1 MNEENVVRINSTR
14 KEKTENDNLIILYDL
29 GYDTGRYDHV
39 KIQMGLVDV
48 RCVKSA
54 ISEDEGGYQRLL
66 ATKRVEY
73 ITNDFHMSR
82 FNPIIISVRK
92 NGEIYN
98 IDGQARVS
106 SVRYLYKNGTIE
118 SPMVPCIILTNAT
131 IKDECMLFGTQDDGN
146 TRLRETQKL
155 KSKYKGMDDKTL
167 ELSNALEECGIG
179 LFKDIQAH
187 KTIQDLYWNIDKDI
201 FKRICKVIS
210 GSWLNGTKAQRKNA
224 TCKEILNG
232 LTVFY
237 TKYSDEINDKIF
249 ISKLALSTPD
259 SVRDLFE
266 NYKNK
271 LDPDRK
277 YLKTFAEIYNKNRRS
292 NNRIDYV

>member
-1 MNEENVVRINSTR
+1 MSAENVVRINSTR
-14 KEKTENDNLIILYDL
+14 RESSNADTLIVLYDL
-29 GYDTGRYDHV
+29 GYDTGRYAHI
-39 KIQMGLVDV
+39 KIQLGLVDV
-48 RCVKSA
+48 RYVKSA
-54 ISEDEGGYQRLL
+54 ISDDEGGYQRLVT
-66 ATKRVEY
+66 AKRIEC
-73 ITNDFHMSR
+73 ITDDFHMSR
-82 FNPIIISVRK
+82 FNPVIVSIRK

-98 IDGQARVS
+98 VDGQARVS
-106 SVRYLYKNGTIE
+106 SVRHLYREGILN
-118 SPMVPCIILTNAT
+118 SPMVPCIILTNT
-131 IKDECMLFGTQDDGN
+131 TVEDECMLFGTQDDGN

-155 KSKYKGMDDKTL
+155 RSKYRGMDDETL
-167 ELSNALEECGIG
+167 ELSNVLEECGIG

-187 KTIQDLYWNIDKDI
+187 KTIQDLYQNIDNDV

-232 LTVFY
+232 LMIFY
-237 TKYSDEINDKIF
+237 TKYSDEINDKNF
-249 ISKLALSTPD
+249 INKLSLTTPD
-259 SVRDLFE
+259 SIRDLFK
-266 NYKNK
+266 NYTNK